1 MEIPAIRSA
10 YNWLIV
16 GLLAT
21 GFVAPLLQQNR
32 TGAVVLHVL
41 SAALLATG
49 IGAVAKRKRHIATA
63 LALAVPAVTLS
74 ILDLVSPSPRWAP
87 PRHALQTA
95 FFGYTA
101 VMILMDV
108 LRHERVT
115 AEKIRGSVCVYLLM
129 GGTWAFGYLTVL
141 SVDPTALGFTVPAAA
156 GVTSGAHMWI
166 GDVLY
171 FSFITLTSTGYG
183 DIVPLTALTRWMAQ
197 LEATAGQLYIAILV
211 ARLVGLHIAHS
222 EPE

>member
-1 MEIPAIRSA
+1 MGSLRSA
-10 YNWLIV
+10 YTWLIA

-32 TGAVVLHVL
+32 TGAVVLHFL
-41 SAALLATG
+41 STVLLAAG
-49 IGAVAKRKRHIATA
+49 VGAVAKRKRHVLVGLAIAIPAVTMSV
-63 LALAVPAVTLS
+63 LDLAVPNE
-74 ILDLVSPSPRWAP
+74 RWDP

-95 FFGYTA
+95 FFAYTA
-101 VMILMDV
+101 VMILRDV

-115 AEKIRGSVCVYLLM
+115 AEKIRGAVCVYLLM

-141 SVDPTALGFTVPAAA
+141 RVDPGAIGFTAQAAA
-156 GVTSGAHMWI
+156 GVTSGTRLWI

-183 DIVPLTALTRWMAQ
+183 DIVPLSALARWMAQ

-222 EPE
+222 EEA

>member
-1 MEIPAIRSA
+1 MGSLRSA
-10 YNWLIV
+10 YTWLIA

-49 IGAVAKRKRHIATA
+49 IGAVAKRKRHVVTA
-63 LALAVPAVTLS
+63 LVLAVPAVALS
-74 ILDLVSPSPRWAP
+74 VLDLVSPSASWAP

-95 FFGYTA
+95 FFAYTA
-101 VMILMDV
+101 IMILQDV

-141 SVDPTALGFTVPAAA
+141 SVDPGAIGFTGPAAA
-156 GVTSGAHMWI
+156 GVTSGSRLWI

-183 DIVPLTALTRWMAQ
+183 DMVPLSALARWMAQ

-222 EPE
+222 EEA